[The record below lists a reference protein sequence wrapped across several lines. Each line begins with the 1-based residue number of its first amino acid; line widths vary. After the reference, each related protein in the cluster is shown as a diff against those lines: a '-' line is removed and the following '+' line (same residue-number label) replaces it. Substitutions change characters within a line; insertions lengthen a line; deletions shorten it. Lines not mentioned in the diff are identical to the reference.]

1 MKDKDLEQNL
11 KVMKNVLKLA
21 PSLLE
26 ISSKLIEEIE
36 NNDSIVEELVIQA
49 TFYKEQVEF
58 LVLENERL
66 EEENRNLKTVH

>member
-1 MKDKDLEQNL
+1 MKDKVLEENIR
-11 KVMKNVLKLA
+11 VMKNVIKLA
-21 PSLLE
+21 PSLIE
-26 ISSKLIEEIE
+26 ISSKMIKEIE

-66 EEENRNLKTVH
+66 EEENKKLKTVH

>member
-1 MKDKDLEQNL
+1 MKDKALEQNL

>member
-1 MKDKDLEQNL
+1 MKDKALEQNL
-11 KVMKNVLKLA
+11 KVMKNVLNLA